1 MYSIIVLM
9 LCVFF
14 FLMILR
20 PPRSTR
26 TDTLLPYTT
35 LFRSSPKVK
44 ALVSIAANGACTY
57 FDGEALQHHM
67 QAALFHGASPD
78 EIIEVLELTSVLG
91 IHSSIT
97 GFPILADELENCGS
111 PLTPQLTSRQEE
123 VKRAHIADRKS
134 TRLNSSH

>member
-1 MYSIIVLM
+1 M
-9 LCVFF
+9 LTRYEKTVGRWPTA
-14 FLMILR
+14 LEILIAHDLDLAVHFVNLA
-20 PPRSTR
+20 SAGQGEA
-26 TDTLLPYTT
+26 L
-35 LFRSSPKVK
+35 SPKVK

-78 EIIEVLELTSVLG
+78 EIIEVLELTSVPG

-111 PLTPQLTSRQEE
+111 PLTPHLPSRQDEE
-123 VKRAHIADRKS
+123 IGRAQV
-134 TRLNSSH
+134 